1 MPCDV
6 TQLQQIYR
14 PAPLDIASIISCSIY
29 FCLFR
34 SLVSPPVARSVWS
47 PRRSTPP
54 LTSKKSWSL
63 ASKKSWSLS
72 HAHGIKISKILQSAD
87 PLNFNNCRRFQIKY
101 EIKCSASHS
110 YKSCA
115 LCGLL
120 SLWFQFENY
129 FCIHLNVFRQHACFG
144 ILCSDGQEHC
154 FILPWLLGTCL

>member
-1 MPCDV
+1 MWCDPTSINISPNPIKYCPV
-6 TQLQQIYR
+6 YLAQYIFVFSGHLSLRLWRGVCDRHEGQHRRWQVKKVGVWQVKKAGVCPMRT
-14 PAPLDIASIISCSIY
+14 AS
-29 FCLFR
+29 R
-34 SLVSPPVARSVWS
+34 SRRFFN
-47 PRRSTPP
+47 PR
-54 LTSKKSWSL
+54 
-63 ASKKSWSLS
+63 
-72 HAHGIKISKILQSAD
+72 I
-87 PLNFNNCRRFQIKY
+87 LNFNNCRRFQIKY